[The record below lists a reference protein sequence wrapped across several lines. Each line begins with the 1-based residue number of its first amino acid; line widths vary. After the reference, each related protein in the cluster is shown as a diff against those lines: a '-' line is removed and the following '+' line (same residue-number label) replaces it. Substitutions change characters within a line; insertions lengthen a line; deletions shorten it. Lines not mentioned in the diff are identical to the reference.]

1 MIWQPELSFE
11 EETKIFLHFFEK
23 FSLFGATSP
32 YIPIE
37 RARKASRTK
46 KIMKK
51 HTKQNENA
59 NHNKALV

>member
-1 MIWQPELSFE
+1 MVWQPELSFE
-11 EETKIFLHFFEK
+11 GEAKIFLHFFDK

-37 RARKASRTK
+37 KARKASRTN
-46 KIMKK
+46 KIIKK
-51 HTKQNENA
+51 HTKQNEDA